1 MNVRTV
7 LSALALAFAVYQA
20 ARGLLWTPEPPVRP
34 GYLTAAVILYLAA
47 TVVTIFAVP
56 RSSTTPGSSRE
67 PMPLWAALVALVTVA
82 IAPTMT
88 GLAVADAEGVVRTA
102 TYGTW
107 YVGGGGALM
116 VVLMVRRRTWVAWVG
131 TVVLSVGAMIWLGPI
146 QALSQGLVGS
156 IVWVGVAHLLVF
168 LIDRAER
175 DAEQLAELQAVTS
188 AWEAAQEGRERERR
202 VQLQRALAVGGPVL
216 ARVIAMH
223 GLLSESERR
232 EAGMAEARLR
242 DELRGP
248 RLLDDGVRAEIDAA
262 RRRGAQVSVFDEG
275 GLEGVSDV
283 DLDQIR
289 AELAEALRDSQ
300 SNRIIIRTSPDDSV
314 AVTVVGRL
322 VVEET
327 DEDSVDLWREIRH
340 PGR

>member
-20 ARGLLWTPEPPVRP
+20 ARGLLWRPELPNQP
-34 GYLTAAVILYLAA
+34 GLLTAALILYLAA
-47 TVVTIFAVP
+47 TTVTIFAVP
-56 RSSTTPGSSRE
+56 RSATTPDSPRE
-67 PMPLWAALVALVTVA
+67 PMPLWAAIVALVTVA

-88 GLAVADAEGVVRTA
+88 GLALAGPDGVARTF

-116 VVLMVRRRTWVAWVG
+116 VVLMVRRRTWVAWAG
-131 TVVLSVGAMIWLGPI
+131 TVVLSIGAMIWLGPV

-156 IVWVGVAHLLVF
+156 LVWVGVAHLLVF

-175 DAEQLAELQAVTS
+175 DADQLAELQAVTS

-202 VQLQRALAVGGPVL
+202 VQLQRALAVGGPIL

-275 GLEGVSDV
+275 GLEGVTDE

-289 AELAEALRDSQ
+289 SELAETLRDSR

-322 VVEET
+322 VVEQT

>member
-1 MNVRTV
+1 MTVRAV
-7 LSALALAFAVYQA
+7 LSGLALAFAAYQA
-20 ARGLLWTPEPPVRP
+20 ARGLLWSQAYPLRP
-34 GYLTAAVILYLAA
+34 GVLVAALVLYLVA
-47 TVVTIFAVP
+47 TMVTIFAVP
-56 RSSTTPGSSRE
+56 RPASGADTPRE
-67 PMPLWAALVALVTVA
+67 PMPLWAAVVALVTVA
-82 IAPTMT
+82 IVPSMT
-88 GLAVADAEGVVRTA
+88 GFAVAGAEGVGRTA

-116 VVLMVRRRTWVAWVG
+116 VVLMVRRRTWLAWAG
-131 TVVLSVGAMIWLGPI
+131 TVVLSIGAMIWLGPV

-156 IVWVGVAHLLVF
+156 LVWVGVAHLLVF

-175 DAEQLAELQAVTS
+175 DADQLADLQAVTS

-248 RLLDDGVRAEIDAA
+248 RLLDDSVRAEIDAA
-262 RRRGAQVSVFDEG
+262 RRKGAQVSVFDEG
-275 GLEGVSDV
+275 GLEGVTED
-283 DLDQIR
+283 DLRQIR
-289 AELAEALRDSQ
+289 TELAAALRSAQ
-300 SNRIIIRTSPDDSV
+300 SNRIIIRTSPHDSI
-314 AVTVVGRL
+314 AVTVVGRRAA
-322 VVEET
+322 EQT
-327 DEDSVDLWREIRH
+327 DEDAVDLWREIRH
-340 PGR
+340 PRR

>member
-1 MNVRTV
+1 MSVRTV

-67 PMPLWAALVALVTVA
+67 PMPLWAAVVALVTVA

-116 VVLMVRRRTWVAWVG
+116 VVLMVRRRTWIAWAG
-131 TVVLSVGAMIWLGPI
+131 TVVLSIGAMIWLGPI

-300 SNRIIIRTSPDDSV
+300 SNRIIIRTSPDDNV

>member
-1 MNVRTV
+1 MTVRTV
-7 LSALALAFAVYQA
+7 LAALALAFAVYQA
-20 ARGLLWTPEPPVRP
+20 ARGLLWTVWPQNP
-34 GYLTAAVILYLAA
+34 GLLLAAVIIYLGA

-56 RSSTTPGSSRE
+56 RPLAGSDSPRE
-67 PMPLWAALVALVTVA
+67 PMPLWAALVAAATVV
-82 IAPTMT
+82 IIPTMT
-88 GLAVADAEGVVRTA
+88 GLAVADAEGVARTL

-116 VVLMVRRRTWVAWVG
+116 VVLMVRRRTWLAWAG
-131 TVVLSVGAMIWLGPI
+131 TVVLSIGAMIWMGPV

-175 DAEQLAELQAVTS
+175 DADQLAELQAVTS

-275 GLEGVSDV
+275 GLEGVSDD
-283 DLDQIR
+283 DLSQIR

-322 VVEET
+322 VVEQT

>member
-20 ARGLLWTPEPPVRP
+20 ARGLLWRPEEPSQP
-34 GYLTAAVILYLAA
+34 GLLTAALILYLAA
-47 TVVTIFAVP
+47 TTVTIFAVP
-56 RSSTTPGSSRE
+56 RSATTPDAPRE
-67 PMPLWAALVALVTVA
+67 PMPLWAAVVALVTVA
-82 IAPTMT
+82 IVPTMT
-88 GLAVADAEGVVRTA
+88 GLALVEPDGVARTF

-116 VVLMVRRRTWVAWVG
+116 VVLMVRRRTWLAWAG
-131 TVVLSVGAMIWLGPI
+131 TVVLSVGAMVWLGPV

-156 IVWVGVAHLLVF
+156 LVWVGVAHLLVF

-175 DAEQLAELQAVTS
+175 DADQLAELQAVTS

-202 VQLQRALAVGGPVL
+202 VQLQRALAVGGPIL

-275 GLEGVSDV
+275 GLEGVADE

-289 AELAEALRDSQ
+289 SELAETLRDSQ
-300 SNRIIIRTSPDDSV
+300 SNRIIIRTSPDENV

-322 VVEET
+322 VVEQT

>member
-1 MNVRTV
+1 MTVRTV
-7 LSALALAFAVYQA
+7 LAALALAFAVYQA
-20 ARGLLWTPEPPVRP
+20 ARGLIWTAFPERP
-34 GYLTAAVILYLAA
+34 GILIAALIIYVTA
-47 TVVTIFAVP
+47 TVVTIFAIP
-56 RSSTTPGSSRE
+56 RARPGETTPRE
-67 PMPLWAALVALVTVA
+67 PMPRWAAISALVTVA
-82 IAPTMT
+82 IVPSMT
-88 GLAVADAEGVVRTA
+88 AYAVADVAGESRTA

-107 YVGGGGALM
+107 YVGGAGALM
-116 VVLMVRRRTWVAWVG
+116 VIVMVRRRPWVAWAG
-131 TVVLSVGAMIWLGPI
+131 TVLLSIGAMIWMGPL

-156 IVWVGVAHLLVF
+156 IVWVGVANLLVF

-175 DAEQLAELQAVTS
+175 DADQLAELQAVTS

-275 GLEGVSDV
+275 GLEGVEDE
-283 DLDQIR
+283 DLNKIR
-289 AELAEALRDSQ
+289 AELADALRDSR
-300 SNRIIIRTSPDDSV
+300 SNRIIIRTSPDDNI

-322 VVEET
+322 VVEQT

>member
-1 MNVRTV
+1 MTVRTV
-7 LSALALAFAVYQA
+7 LAALALAFALYQA
-20 ARGLLWTPEPPVRP
+20 ARGLLWTPFPERP
-34 GYLTAAVILYLAA
+34 GILVAALVLYLAA
-47 TVVTIFAVP
+47 TVVTIFAIPRPVP
-56 RSSTTPGSSRE
+56 GAATARE
-67 PMPLWAALVALVTVA
+67 PMPLWAAVVGLVTVA
-82 IAPTMT
+82 IVPSMT
-88 GLAVADAEGVVRTA
+88 GFAVADTDGVARIA

-116 VVLMVRRRTWVAWVG
+116 VVLMVRRRTWIAWAG
-131 TVVLSVGAMIWLGPI
+131 TVVLSIGAMIWMGPV
-146 QALSQGLVGS
+146 QALTQGLVGS
-156 IVWVGVAHLLVF
+156 LVWVGVAHLLVF

-175 DAEQLAELQAVTS
+175 DADQLAELQAVTS

-275 GLEGVSDV
+275 GLEGVSEA

-289 AELAEALRDSQ
+289 SELAEALRDSQ

-322 VVEET
+322 VVEQT

>member
-1 MNVRTV
+1 MTVRAV
-7 LSALALAFAVYQA
+7 LAALALAFAVYQA
-20 ARGLLWTPEPPVRP
+20 ARGLLWVIWPANP
-34 GYLTAAVILYLAA
+34 GLLLAAVMIYLTATAI
-47 TVVTIFAVP
+47 TIFAVP
-56 RSSTTPGSSRE
+56 NPRDPDAPRE
-67 PMPLWAALVALVTVA
+67 PMPLWAAIVAAGTVL
-82 IAPTMT
+82 IIPTMT
-88 GLAVADAEGVVRTA
+88 GLAVIDAEGVARTA
-102 TYGTW
+102 TYATW

-116 VVLMVRRRTWVAWVG
+116 VVLMVRRRTWIAWAG
-131 TVVLSVGAMIWLGPI
+131 TVILSIGAMIWMGPV

-175 DAEQLAELQAVTS
+175 DADQLAELQAVTS

-223 GLLSESERR
+223 GLLSEAERR

-248 RLLDDGVRAEIDAA
+248 RLLDDAVRAEIDAA

-275 GLEGVSDV
+275 GLEGVSDE
-283 DLDQIR
+283 DLQQIR
-289 AELAEALRDSQ
+289 AELAETLRDSQ

-322 VVEET
+322 VVEQT